1 MERNT
6 LTQQIAN
13 LSFIF
18 LFVFYLIE
26 YGFRRKKKDSFYYQV
41 IDKGIATIPLL
52 LFQFRPFPLF
62 FFYFYFFQLKYYF
75 NALKYG

>member
-26 YGFRRKKKDSFYYQV
+26 YEFRRKKKIHF
-41 IDKGIATIPLL
+41 IIKLL
-52 LFQFRPFPLF
+52 I
-62 FFYFYFFQLKYYF
+62 KE
-75 NALKYG
+75 